1 MISAPSTIKKPE
13 KSMDDP
19 WIVFVKISNTN
30 KIKISKTIVHSTEFN
45 ELNVK
50 SLSRMDRVIALFKAL
65 HEPSLVRK
73 TSPPSVFIEKTSSRP
88 MSGIEIE
95 IRIVHMHTSF
105 LHSSSEN
112 NSRRFLSILR
122 ENSPKEADR
131 KSLPSNKNNPPTN
144 DPPL

>member
-1 MISAPSTIKKPE
+1 MSFFLVSRY
-13 KSMDDP
+13 
-19 WIVFVKISNTN
+19 FVYSSNTN

-45 ELNVK
+45 ELKVYREWIE
-50 SLSRMDRVIALFKAL
+50 SSRYLKRYTNRVLF
-65 HEPSLVRK
+65 ERF
-73 TSPPSVFIEKTSSRP
+73 PPSAFIEKTSSCP